1 MTTLL
6 YNSTTEEPRIGEMRF
21 IARLK
26 KSILPNGFPA
36 SEVEG
41 GSVIEGKDVFLV
53 NGQTRSK
60 CEPLS
65 DYSL

>member
-1 MTTLL
+1 MW
-6 YNSTTEEPRIGEMRF
+6 NSTTQEPHIGELRF

-26 KSILPNGFPA
+26 KSVLPNGPIA

-60 CEPLS
+60 C
-65 DYSL
+65 